1 MGPWRGPA
9 LLAGAARSAHFSKPV
24 AVLCAYWDTASD
36 DYRSHAGKTLT
47 RLKSSNDMLA
57 ALGGGIVMRANL
69 EKSPLL
75 CDHCRG
81 ELRLNSQRYWHMRF
95 CSDNCMAG
103 YQARLSADTHKKIL
117 QLDVGCET
125 LKMAS

>member
-1 MGPWRGPA
+1 M
-9 LLAGAARSAHFSKPV
+9 F
-24 AVLCAYWDTASD
+24 
-36 DYRSHAGKTLT
+36 
-47 RLKSSNDMLA
+47 A
-57 ALGGGIVMRANL
+57 ALAGGIVMRAKL

-81 ELRLNSQRYWHMRF
+81 ELRLTIQRYWHMRF
-95 CSDNCMAG
+95 CSENCMAE

-117 QLDVGCET
+117 QLDVGRGT